1 MVEPAPKDFQIT
13 PETEEPI
20 ENMKNFEAVSKENIK
35 HKISIFKQ
43 GDNVI
48 IQAEI
53 EKGFQKYIYYNS
65 YTLDSLKY
73 NNNLFFSLIDDIN
86 NVIDTIYQNATIFSS
101 TIYESNNSYVLKIPV
116 SITNIKEI
124 TFILTQK
131 KKIEKNE
138 GQEKLNKLY
147 KKVNE
152 YEQKLEEKMKVIEC
166 QNKKLEEQ
174 NFTIDEQ
181 KLIIEKLT
189 KIKEKIEKE
198 QNQTTGE
205 LNEKNE
211 IQKIKFEKLNIK
223 IENPNN
229 IMNLETKKPI
239 NELLPIEEELET
251 KKEEQNKL
259 MEDRNK
265 KLDFQLNINKT
276 EENKIKNFQEKDKQ
290 RTYRNFY
297 LNNETIVK
305 PGSFRIINNWINRLK
320 KLDFE
325 LLYKA
330 SINGDCAE
338 NFHKNCDGYYPT
350 VTIIKSKNNNIFGGY
365 ISVPFLSIYKPF
377 LDETAFLF
385 SLTKN
390 QKFRIK
396 NKEFPVSNSRL
407 FGPHFGINDLRISSH
422 CLSKASFCKPRT
434 FNFDTINL
442 IGINDKNFEVEDY
455 EVYLVN

>member
-20 ENMKNFEAVSKENIK
+20 ENMKNFEAVSKENVK

-53 EKGFQKYIYYNS
+53 EKGFQKYIYYNV
-65 YTLDSLKY
+65 YTLYSLKY
-73 NNNLFFSLIDDIN
+73 NNNIFFSLIDDIN

-101 TIYESNNSYVLKIPV
+101 TIYECYNSYVLKIPI

-124 TFILTQK
+124 TFILKRK

-138 GQEKLNKLY
+138 EQEKLNELN

-152 YEQKLEEKMKVIEC
+152 YKQKLEE
-166 QNKKLEEQ
+166 
-174 NFTIDEQ
+174 
-181 KLIIEKLT
+181 
-189 KIKEKIEKE
+189 KEKIEKE
-198 QNQTTGE
+198 QNRTTGE

-211 IQKIKFEKLNIK
+211 IQEKKFEKLNIK
-223 IENPNN
+223 IENPNI

-239 NELLPIEEELET
+239 NEQLPIKEELET

-259 MEDRNK
+259 IEDRNK

-297 LNNETIVK
+297 LNNETIAK

>member
-53 EKGFQKYIYYNS
+53 EKGFQKYIYYNV
-65 YTLDSLKY
+65 YTLYSLKY
-73 NNNLFFSLIDDIN
+73 NNNIFFSLIDDIN
-86 NVIDTIYQNATIFSS
+86 NVIDTIYLNATIFSS
-101 TIYESNNSYVLKIPV
+101 TIYECYNSYVLKIPI

-124 TFILTQK
+124 TFILKRK

-138 GQEKLNKLY
+138 EQEKLNELN

-152 YEQKLEEKMKVIEC
+152 YKQKLEE
-166 QNKKLEEQ
+166 
-174 NFTIDEQ
+174 
-181 KLIIEKLT
+181 
-189 KIKEKIEKE
+189 KEKIEKE
-198 QNQTTGE
+198 QNRTTGE

-211 IQKIKFEKLNIK
+211 IQEKKFEKLNIK
-223 IENPNN
+223 IENPNI

-239 NELLPIEEELET
+239 NEQLPIKEELET

-259 MEDRNK
+259 IEDKNK
-265 KLDFQLNINKT
+265 KVDFQLNINKT
-276 EENKIKNFQEKDKQ
+276 EENKIKNFKEKDKQ
-290 RTYRNFY
+290 RTYRNLY
-297 LNNETIVK
+297 LNRETFVK
-305 PGSFRIINNWINRLK
+305 PGSFRIINNWINSSK

-330 SINGDCAE
+330 SIDGDYAE
-338 NFHKNCDGYYPT
+338 NFHKNCDGYNPT

-365 ISVPFLSIYKPF
+365 ISVPFLSIYEPF

-390 QKFRIK
+390 QKYRIK
-396 NKEFPVSNSRL
+396 NIEFPVSNSY
-407 FGPHFGINDLRISSH
+407 FYGPHFGINDLRISSQ
-422 CLSKASFCKPRT
+422 CLSKVSFCKPRI
-434 FNFDTINL
+434 FNFERINL
-442 IGINDKNFEVEDY
+442 I
-455 EVYLVN
+455 